1 MSSPAHLLK
10 AQGYTATQLK
20 QAGYTATQ
28 LITVPALFYFR
39 DSIGDRWQGGSVT
52 ITNLTNNQT
61 VITSTGPTV
70 KNALWDYRNINLIGP
85 HSYSISRIN
94 GSYSEENFYAITTSD
109 LMQFSGTKNE
119 ISAGSGVI
127 LSQQKMSST
136 TINNFTISSTL
147 YYTASELR
155 TAGYTATELKDA
167 GYSDSQILN
176 AGYISPTIN
185 NFSIDTK
192 TFGQTPFNITD
203 PSSNSDGSFNYTS
216 SNPLVATI
224 DGSNVTIVGAGESLI
239 TATQVAT
246 ANYLQGSIDTSFVV
260 LKADPNI
267 RNFSI
272 DTKIFGETPFY
283 LVAPE
288 SNSDGSFNYTSS
300 NPLVATIDGS
310 NVTIVGAGESLIT
323 ATQIATAN
331 YLQGS
336 VDASFT
342 VLKADPNIRNFSIDQ
357 KTYGDTSFNI
367 VDPSSNSDGSFNYT
381 SSNPSVAAIDGSNV
395 TIVGTGETLI
405 TATQIAT
412 ANYLQGSIDASFV
425 VLKADPN
432 LRNFSIDQK
441 TYGDTSFNITDP
453 SSNSDGSF
461 NYTSS
466 NTSVATI
473 DGSVVTII
481 GVGSTLI
488 TATQFETENYLE
500 GSIDASFV
508 VNKAPATLINFSI
521 DTKTFGVDPFNLTEP
536 ESNSDGAFTYESSN
550 PLVATIDGSNVTIV
564 GAGETLITATQVTT
578 ANYLQGSIDASFV
591 VNKANPGLNN
601 FSSITKTFGD
611 QSFNLVA
618 PDSNS
623 DGSFIYTSSNL
634 NVATIEGSTVTIIG
648 AGSTEIKATQSTTT
662 NYLDASINTIL
673 TVNKAQPIIT
683 NFSIPEKFNTDPL
696 IFDIV
701 DPSSNSD
708 GSFNYVSLD
717 ESVATI
723 SGNTITIQGP
733 GDSIITVTQ
742 SETANYL
749 QGTSQ
754 AIFYSNVCFP
764 AGTPINCDQG
774 IIAIEKINPEIHTIR
789 NKKIIGIT
797 QTIHCHDKYLVC
809 FEKDSLGKNI
819 PSQKTVMSRSHKVL
833 YKGKMV
839 RAYDLL
845 DLDNVYKVKYNGEV
859 LYNVLLEKYDK
870 MVVNNLICE
879 TLDPEHDIAQLYK
892 VCKTLSKEEQIK
904 LAQWYNNEYKS
915 RNKESKKFK

>member
-1 MSSPAHLLK
+1 M
-10 AQGYTATQLK
+10 
-20 QAGYTATQ
+20 
-28 LITVPALFYFR
+28 
-39 DSIGDRWQGGSVT
+39 
-52 ITNLTNNQT
+52 
-61 VITSTGPTV
+61 
-70 KNALWDYRNINLIGP
+70 
-85 HSYSISRIN
+85 
-94 GSYSEENFYAITTSD
+94 
-109 LMQFSGTKNE
+109 
-119 ISAGSGVI
+119 
-127 LSQQKMSST
+127 
-136 TINNFTISSTL
+136 
-147 YYTASELR
+147 
-155 TAGYTATELKDA
+155 
-167 GYSDSQILN
+167 
-176 AGYISPTIN
+176 
-185 NFSIDTK
+185 
-192 TFGQTPFNITD
+192 
-203 PSSNSDGSFNYTS
+203 
-216 SNPLVATI
+216 
-224 DGSNVTIVGAGESLI
+224 
-239 TATQVAT
+239 
-246 ANYLQGSIDTSFVV
+246 
-260 LKADPNI
+260 
-267 RNFSI
+267 
-272 DTKIFGETPFY
+272 
-283 LVAPE
+283 
-288 SNSDGSFNYTSS
+288 
-300 NPLVATIDGS
+300 
-310 NVTIVGAGESLIT
+310 
-323 ATQIATAN
+323 
-331 YLQGS
+331 
-336 VDASFT
+336 
-342 VLKADPNIRNFSIDQ
+342 
-357 KTYGDTSFNI
+357 
-367 VDPSSNSDGSFNYT
+367 
-381 SSNPSVAAIDGSNV
+381 
-395 TIVGTGETLI
+395 
-405 TATQIAT
+405 
-412 ANYLQGSIDASFV
+412 
-425 VLKADPN
+425 
-432 LRNFSIDQK
+432 
-441 TYGDTSFNITDP
+441 
-453 SSNSDGSF
+453 
-461 NYTSS
+461 
-466 NTSVATI
+466 
-473 DGSVVTII
+473 
-481 GVGSTLI
+481 
-488 TATQFETENYLE
+488 E

-683 NFSIPEKFNTDPL
+683 NFIIPEKFNTDPL

-723 SGNTITIQGP
+723 SGKTVTIKGP

-749 QGTSQ
+749 QGTAQ
-754 AIFYSNVCFP
+754 TIFYSNVCFP

-789 NKKIIGIT
+789 NKKIVGIT
-797 QTIHCHDKYLVC
+797 QTVHCHDKYLVC

-833 YKGKMV
+833 YKGQMV
-839 RAYDLL
+839 RVYDLL
-845 DLDNVYKVKYNGEV
+845 DLDNVYKVKYHGEI
-859 LYNVLLEKYDK
+859 LYNVLLEKHDK
-870 MVVNNLICE
+870 IVVNNLICE
-879 TLDPEHDIAQLYK
+879 TLDPEHDVAQLYK

-904 LAQWYNNEYKS
+904 LAEWYNHEYKT